1 MLYISALTEAQAE
14 LIQIYTE
21 VTNSVD
27 VLPFKDCSAGLPIA
41 NIFAPLLIE
50 EDIKAKERFLNLD
63 SPSGEELKSLR
74 EMFYIGDKQAK
85 RIFMKG
91 EAGCGKTFFCLKL
104 LDTWCQVKQSGQVT
118 DDVLQQ
124 CLAVFDL
131 VFYIPLRHS
140 KGNLTFMKDMIGQTV
155 SERCLNLLVSGGQ
168 RILCLIIL
176 DGLDE
181 SSATLRELPRM
192 DGFVSY
198 VLFCTTR
205 QWKLTQLSLTFSQ
218 YDKVVHILGLLP
230 SSEKK
235 VIENVLINFYKL
247 KKETPEFEMKFKKY
261 SSMLNKPSLKSLLK
275 IPMMLT
281 ACCCMWYEEDTYS
294 EQSHERT
301 GQVTII
307 DSPTEHTSMTRTY
320 LSLVDSMIR
329 RADQKCDLRCLLTKT
344 SPSTEIIVPKVL
356 TSFSY
361 IHSFLGAILPL
372 CRLAYTDLV
381 SGETKLVFQKDELE
395 REIGHPL
402 VEIAMKVGIIS
413 QTKAPGRFHQQNVSV
428 NFYHKSVQE
437 FLAAVHLT
445 CTDTDDIRSYCTS
458 LDKVMDVANI
468 ITFVMGLDP
477 SFCSSVSKHVTDT
490 ANADPVVQKYR
501 WGGGGWNRVQ
511 QMYDTQCEWYREL
524 THNRT
529 VTGDTSPP
537 PSLHVTDIHLDSDS
551 DSDTVRLTGDL
562 MSANRDIIVS
572 LTLGRVR
579 HPLHT
584 VLTYLLQCPHLSM
597 LYITYISSKEDMD
610 LLVSI
615 IPRLTRL
622 DIIEYLGAAVYTR
635 NSGVAVE
642 DVLPVYDVA
651 DVKVVK
657 AALQLTQITRI
668 WLVCVDLG
676 EDGLVLTADMARLQ
690 DVVLVVVHMSAWAWG
705 RFISSLLT
713 LHRTVDV
720 MLWITNVDD
729 ITVRRIQTSPH
740 FTVTRD
746 DGVRDGQ
753 GRYKWLRFT
762 TVPPQPS
769 PHLTLTRDDGGRD
782 GQGAYKRLRLT

>member
-14 LIQIYTE
+14 LIQIYKE

-41 NIFAPLLIE
+41 NIFAPLLMQ
-50 EDIKAKERFLNLD
+50 EDLKAKERFLNLD

-118 DDVLQQ
+118 DDALQQ

-131 VFYIPLRHS
+131 VFYIPLRHC
-140 KGNLTFMKDMIGQTV
+140 KGSLTYLRDMIGQTV
-155 SERCLNLLVSGGQ
+155 SEQCLNLLITGGR
-168 RILCLIIL
+168 RIQCLIIL

-181 SSATLRELPRM
+181 SPATFRELPRM
-192 DGFVSY
+192 DGIVNY

-205 QWKLTQLSLTFSQ
+205 PWKLNQFSLTLSQ
-218 YDKVVHILGLLP
+218 NDKVVQILGLLP

-235 VIENVLINFYKL
+235 VIEYVLINFYKV
-247 KKETPEFEMKFKKY
+247 KKETPEFKLKFQRY
-261 SSMLNKPSLKSLLK
+261 LSMLKKSSLKYLVK

-301 GQVTII
+301 GQVTI
-307 DSPTEHTSMTRTY
+307 DSPTVHTSMTYTY
-320 LSLVDSMIR
+320 LSLVDPMIR
-329 RADQKCDLRCLLTKT
+329 RADQKCDLRCLFTKT
-344 SPSTEIIVPKVL
+344 SPSTEINVPKVL
-356 TSFSY
+356 ASFSY

-395 REIGHPL
+395 SEIGHSL
-402 VEIAMKVGIIS
+402 VEIALKVGIIS

-445 CTDTDDIRSYCTS
+445 CTDTDDIKSYCTS
-458 LDKVMDVANI
+458 LDNVMNVANI
-468 ITFVMGLDP
+468 ITFIMGLDP
-477 SFCSSVSKHVTDT
+477 SCSSVSKHVMDT
-490 ANADPVVQKYR
+490 VNADPDVQEYR
-501 WGGGGWNRVQ
+501 QGDHGWDRVLQ
-511 QMYDTQCEWYREL
+511 LYRTQCEWYREL
-524 THNRT
+524 TNSRT
-529 VTGDTSPP
+529 VTGDTSAPP
-537 PSLHVTDIHLDSDS
+537 YLHVTDICLGHWSDS
-551 DSDTVRLTGDL
+551 NTVRLTGDL
-562 MSANRDIIVS
+562 MSANCDIIVS
-572 LTLGRVR
+572 VMLGRVR

-597 LYITYISSKEDMD
+597 LYITYMRNKEDMD

-615 IPRLTRL
+615 IPRLTQL
-622 DIIEYLGAAVYTR
+622 DFIEYYGAAVYTAR
-635 NSGVAVE
+635 DPGVAVE

-651 DVKVVK
+651 DMKVVK
-657 AALQLTQITRI
+657 AALQLTQITYI
-668 WLVCVDLG
+668 ALGCVDLG
-676 EDGLVLTADMARLQ
+676 DDGLVVTADMARLQ
-690 DVVLVVVHMSAWAWG
+690 EVWLYVVHMSAGSWG

-713 LHRTVDV
+713 LHRAVRVILRTTNEDDV
-720 MLWITNVDD
+720 TL
-729 ITVRRIQTSPH
+729 RRMQTSPH

-753 GRYKWLRFT
+753 GRYKLLSFT
-762 TVPPQPS
+762 SVTPQTPTR
-769 PHLTLTRDDGGRD
+769 LTQDDGGRD
-782 GQGAYKRLRLT
+782 GQIEYKRLRLT